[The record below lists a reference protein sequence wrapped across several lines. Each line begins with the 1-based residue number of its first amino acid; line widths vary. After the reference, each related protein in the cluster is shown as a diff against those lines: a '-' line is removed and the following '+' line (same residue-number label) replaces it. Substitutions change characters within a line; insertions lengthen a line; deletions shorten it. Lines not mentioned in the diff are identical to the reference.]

1 MSRIDLQIVGTAN
14 FAQIES
20 AVNRL
25 RSQLASINSM
35 QMTGAIPRNAQQSI
49 DGYLKTFRETIDASG
64 MYQRQLVNITNETE
78 KFGRSLERGNLRLGQ
93 LYKTAMDY
101 RRTEIGQIRQLAR
114 EQVRM
119 QNAVAISRGDG
130 MAEVFV
136 PRGLDEGIEKTRIL
150 SQEYRILRQ
159 VVRNGSTEL
168 INWGKNTQWAGRQL
182 TVGLTVPITIFGA
195 AAAKAFMDADK
206 QLTRLSKVY
215 GDAAKGMVSSSEL
228 EQIRSQALGL
238 AQDIASGMGVSVTE
252 TLGIAADIAAT
263 GKEGNELLGATREAM
278 RLSVLGEVD
287 RQEAM
292 RATLAIQTVFKQ
304 STEGL
309 ADSINFLNAVEN
321 QTSTSL
327 NDLVTGIVKAGPVVQ
342 GLGGDIEDLSL
353 MMVAMR
359 EGGVPASEAANA
371 IKSSLASLINPTKQ
385 TTQVLSDFGIDLK
398 EIVDSNAGDV
408 IGTLVD
414 LQGALEGL
422 DELSR
427 QRSIEQIFGKFQFSR
442 INALLNNL
450 NKAGSQTE
458 QVMALAELSATQLA
472 QTAQRELEAVTESV
486 SGRFLRA
493 FESLK
498 ANLIPIGE
506 TFTEIGTIMLNVGSK
521 ILEVFNSLPD
531 PVKNFFKAITIGTAV
546 IGPLIMITGVLG
558 NFFGYL
564 VKGISTLM
572 LFKKAGRGAFELLT
586 PESAAATQATELLT
600 ESLFDQTVAVDT
612 MAAAIDRLIS
622 KLESLQLSMQGTASS
637 SVVADPQVLA
647 GAEAAAMKTAPVAT
661 PYSTP
666 NIPFARRKTPSE
678 VTWTAGGTK
687 DIQYSHLTA
696 ASRIRGTLGTT
707 GKFEPMGMGSWVEG
721 TAAEVQKGLKNFF
734 ADVAVYS
741 EEIMTPEFRREE
753 LTRFAD
759 KLSSAGT
766 INPDQYSQLI
776 TQIQSLSDQQLAQ
789 ILPSWEKLNLQTSE
803 YMSILSTAADG
814 IRSEN
819 AETKAKVSGALEDY
833 KRDSIDDPVG
843 ALKALKQD
851 LTEAGLSVEARAE
864 EISREL
870 NAIRQEA
877 LEQYSDPE
885 ARQQFLEEQV
895 SRRVI
900 KPYELESFE
909 AIDSEV
915 KGFGGRS
922 GYNKIM
928 MATVQQLTDD
938 MMNQSQMSDEL
949 LQAYQRSINAKN
961 TLAEAEKAA
970 ADAANKSKTASEELA
985 AAEQRAEA
993 ALQKAYSKPRDL
1005 STATRNDQGQ
1015 WEIDGQIVGQRQT
1028 ELIAALDAREA
1039 ALKNVTQTEIEGA
1052 ASQERL
1058 IDAQDRNRQTSEML
1072 DDAKEKEIRSK
1083 VRNIDATDKDTR
1095 ETLESA
1101 NSQNMQEVANKQ
1113 NVNATQIDTKET
1125 REAAAS
1131 ENLQEIANKKNAG
1144 ATGGGFMGK
1153 FGGGGRLTGLG
1164 AGVGSVLSMATMFM
1178 PTGDNEALNTATNIL
1193 GGAGMGASMGA
1204 MAGPWG
1210 ALAGGI
1216 IGAAI
1221 PAVTSFVDAQQKTND
1236 ALVAYG
1242 QSLSGASQVMEGFG
1256 SELGRRSPAE
1266 RLAEVLSGL
1275 KIPQE
1280 QQQAAQSIL
1289 QSETGQAMLSSA
1301 RSMAGPERE
1310 AMLLTQLK
1318 QLTLTEIFTPEEAK
1332 AVAAELGTELG
1343 DPSLGQSLVNGIL
1356 SVLDTDGKLI
1366 RDAISGQFIDTL
1378 PSVEEILSNAA
1389 VKTPVASRGGGIGTG
1404 VYTMGIDEITGKM
1417 SLMAGTLNQIS
1428 EAEALVKLSFQN
1440 GEITRQ
1446 QYVDQ
1451 MSDINEKNL
1460 AAKETLESLMN
1471 VGTVNLIGAESILG
1485 DIASAQGVT
1494 EEFDK
1499 VVDKS
1504 MQIADLVG
1512 GTDVFRI
1519 PLETAAAYG
1528 QLASGELQQFQ
1539 DMLMA
1544 DPELQTTVT
1553 AIFDQD
1559 GSEEYALEIIR
1570 MINSGMD
1577 AEKVKLIIETEGVQ
1591 EGIDLID
1598 TFNMTLATL
1607 PPETQATIIGEIDYD
1622 PARMNQFISDYD
1634 YVNSLPDT
1642 NKELRAAVFGNDE
1655 LVEIQANWEAFLS
1668 LPPEERKTA
1677 IMHSIYNIDY
1687 NYATTG
1693 TIPTANQPENFS
1705 SPFDAASM
1713 ASAATSS
1720 SGGRSGGGSADTSGI
1735 DKQIEKQR
1743 ELIDSIQEEREER
1756 QRLLDIQKESTDYAL
1771 RQQDLENQ
1779 IARAR
1784 AEGNFAQA
1792 ALLQAE
1798 LDASKK
1804 EEEARKI
1811 ERIRQEEE
1819 DRRIER
1825 AEKEIERL
1833 ENQKSASSGGGGGDG
1848 GSGGISP
1855 EQQQMLQ
1862 QRIQFINDELMA
1874 AIEKTGVAAWA
1885 QEIYENGA
1893 SAFWDSGPVRNYIK
1907 AAKDAGV
1914 PIDVINQSLEQ
1925 LFDNIV
1931 TEGWQGQ
1938 EVFDSIKKD
1947 LLQIGI
1953 SGDTAAQ
1960 ILPNVFATLNDPNL
1974 SKSEVIDGLI
1984 QQFVSAGDTVEEAE
1998 RRANKFFNLDP
2009 TREKLYQ
2016 NLQGFKDEFSSI
2028 KKELDPEAAKVIME
2042 EYLSGINKGLSET
2055 DILENIRKRL
2065 IDAYMPELPEDM
2077 PESAKTAIRNQ
2088 AIQQADEAIN
2098 AIEGKL
2104 TEYTPTPVTI
2114 PVEPR
2119 VPTPSERGEDA
2130 GPTEQPKWKTAI
2142 DQWLAAPPTEEAK
2155 SAGNMVGSAI
2165 GEGIGEGLSTNPNL
2179 SSYWDTANSTLEEAL
2194 KGYWQINSPS
2204 EKAKPIGSAIM
2215 EGIVAGMSGT
2225 TALSLVPSMM
2235 KPLIDSVKSTFTSGF
2250 TGVVDA
2256 YRILFS
2262 DPTNGLTAIT
2272 DTVVEETSNSFYE
2285 IMTTRMQDTVDEIN
2299 RIVSTNIKDYE
2310 FKIQGMPGVYIPQNL
2325 DSFWRSALP
2334 GVYDNLSNFGQIY
2347 RAEGG
2352 YVSGPGGPTEDKI
2365 PAWLSDG
2372 EYVIRASSVNK
2383 YGMDL
2388 LNQINAGKFS
2398 NGGYV
2403 TISNNTSPLGQSIA
2417 NYAQQFTGTPYSA
2430 NSYNSNTGPDGEGWG
2445 CATAM
2450 YWLYKNHFGISLPDT
2465 SLSANQWSGLSREVD
2480 WGSMLPGDL
2489 MYFYNPTGVNR
2500 GNPVNHTGMYVGG
2513 NQMFHASAP
2522 GIGTIVSSLGE
2533 QYRSQ
2538 FRGARRVVPETEI
2551 GLQFPRRYK
2560 MGGKVYGNGGPTQD
2574 NILAMLSNGEY
2585 VMNAMS
2591 VRKYGKE
2598 FMDILNKGELAEAAA
2613 GGLMS
2618 KYPGYVA
2625 KMSSGGSVMRKY
2637 ANGSMVNTSGSNI
2650 EYNINVNVAGT
2661 NASADEI
2668 ADAVMQSMQRKER
2681 MNKAVTKI

>member
-1 MSRIDLQIVGTAN
+1 
-14 FAQIES
+14 
-20 AVNRL
+20 
-25 RSQLASINSM
+25 M
-35 QMTGAIPRNAQQSI
+35 QMTGLISRNAQQSI
-49 DGYLKTFRETIDASG
+49 DGYLQTFRETIDASG

-78 KFGRSLERGNLRLGQ
+78 RFGRSLERGNLRLGQ

-159 VVRNGSTEL
+159 VVSNGSTEL

-182 TVGLTVPITIFGA
+182 TVGLTVPITMFGA

-206 QLTRLSKVY
+206 QLTRLTKVY
-215 GDAAKGMVSSSEL
+215 GDATKGMVSNTEL
-228 EQIRSQALGL
+228 EQIRSQAIGL

-263 GKEGNELLGATREAM
+263 GKEGNELLAATREAM

-292 RATLAIQTVFKQ
+292 RATLAVQTVFKQ
-304 STEGL
+304 NTEGL
-309 ADSINFLNAVEN
+309 AESINFLNAVEN
-321 QTSTSL
+321 QTSATI

-342 GLGGDIEDLSL
+342 GLGGEIKDLAL

-371 IKSSLASLINPTKQ
+371 IKSSLGALINPTKQ
-385 TTQVLSDFGIDLK
+385 TTQVLNGFGIDLK
-398 EIVDSNAGDV
+398 NIVDTNAGDV
-408 IGTLVD
+408 IGTLTD
-414 LQGALEGL
+414 LQSSLEGL

-427 QRSIEQIFGKFQFSR
+427 QRSIEQIFGKFQFAR

-458 QVMALAELSATQLA
+458 QVMSLAEMSATQLA
-472 QTAQRELEAVTESV
+472 QTAQKELEAVTESV
-486 SGRFLRA
+486 SGRFIRA

-506 TFTEIGTIMLNVGSK
+506 TFTEIGTILLNVGAK

-531 PVKNFFKAITIGTAV
+531 PIKEFFKLLTLGTAV
-546 IGPLIMITGVLG
+546 IGPIIMITGVLG

-572 LFKKAGRGAFELLT
+572 LFKKAGRGAFELMT
-586 PESAAATQATELLT
+586 PESAATMKATELLT
-600 ESLFDQTVAVDT
+600 ESLFDQTVAIDT
-612 MAAAIDRLIS
+612 MASAIDRLIT
-622 KLESLQLSMQGTASS
+622 KLEALQSSMQGTASS
-637 SVVADPQVLA
+637 PVITDPRVLA
-647 GAEAAAMKTAPVAT
+647 GAEAGAMRTAPVAT

-666 NIPFARRKTPSE
+666 DIPFTRRDTPSE
-678 VTWTAGGTK
+678 VAWTAGKTRN
-687 DIQYSHLTA
+687 IQYSHITA
-696 ASRIRGTLGTT
+696 ASRIRNTLGNVGTY
-707 GKFEPMGMGSWVEG
+707 EPLGMGSWVEG
-721 TAAEVQKGLKNFF
+721 ITAEVQQGLKNFF

-741 EEIMTPEFRREE
+741 EEIMTPEFRRDE

-766 INPDQYSQLI
+766 ITGEQYSQLI
-776 TQIQSLSDQQLAQ
+776 TQIESLSDQELAQ

-803 YMSILSTAADG
+803 YMAILSTAADG

-819 AETKAKVSGALEDY
+819 AETKIKVKGALEDY

-843 ALKALKQD
+843 ALKTLRQD
-851 LTEAGLSVEARAE
+851 LTDAGLSIEARAE

-870 NAIRQEA
+870 DAIRQEA
-877 LEQYSDPE
+877 LQQYSDPE
-885 ARQQFLEEQV
+885 KRQKYLEEQV

-900 KPYELESFE
+900 DPYELESFK
-909 AIDSEV
+909 AIRTEV
-915 KGFGGRS
+915 VGFGGRS
-922 GYNKIM
+922 GYNKII

-985 AAEQRAEA
+985 AAEQKAEA

-1005 STATRNDQGQ
+1005 STARRNDQGQ
-1015 WEIDGQIVGQRQT
+1015 WEIDGQVIGQKQK

-1039 ALKNVTQTEIEGA
+1039 ALRNVAQTEIEGA

-1072 DDAKEKEIRSK
+1072 DDAKEKEIQSK
-1083 VRNIDATDKDTR
+1083 VKNINATDKDTQ

-1101 NSQNMQEVANKQ
+1101 NSQNMQEGANKQ
-1113 NVNATQIDTKET
+1113 NVKATQVDTKET
-1125 REAAAS
+1125 LEAAAS
-1131 ENLQEIANKKNAG
+1131 ENLQETANKRNAG
-1144 ATGGGFMGK
+1144 ATGGGFMSR
-1153 FGGGGRLTGLG
+1153 FGGGGRLSALG
-1164 AGVGSVLSMATMFM
+1164 AGAGSALSMATMFI

-1204 MAGPWG
+1204 MAGAPG
-1210 ALAGGI
+1210 AIIGGVL
-1216 IGAAI
+1216 GAAI
-1221 PAVTSFVDAQQKTND
+1221 PAVTAFVDAQQKTND

-1242 QSLSGASQVMEGFG
+1242 QSLAGASQVMEGFG

-1266 RLAEVLSGL
+1266 RLAEALSGL

-1280 QQQAAQSIL
+1280 QQAAAQSIL
-1289 QSETGQAMLSSA
+1289 QSETGQAMLASA

-1343 DPSLGQSLVNGIL
+1343 DPSLGKSLVNGIL

-1366 RDAISGQFIDTL
+1366 RDAISGQFVDTL

-1389 VKTPVASRGGGIGTG
+1389 TKTAVAARGGGTATS
-1404 VYTMGIDEITGKM
+1404 VYTMGIEEITGKM
-1417 SLMAGTLNQIS
+1417 SLMAGTLKQVS

-1440 GEITRQ
+1440 GEITRR

-1451 MSDINEKNL
+1451 MADINERNL
-1460 AAKETLESLMN
+1460 AVKETLESLMN

-1485 DIASAQGVT
+1485 DIAAAQGVT

-1499 VVDKS
+1499 VVGKVMEIS
-1504 MQIADLVG
+1504 DLIDT
-1512 GTDVFRI
+1512 TDVFAI
-1519 PLETAAAYG
+1519 PLQTAAAYG

-1577 AEKVKLIIETEGVQ
+1577 AAQVQLILQTEGVQ
-1591 EGIDLID
+1591 EGIELID
-1598 TFNMTLATL
+1598 TFNMTIATL
-1607 PPETQATIIGEIDYD
+1607 PPETQAKIIGEIDYD
-1622 PARMNQFISDYD
+1622 PAKMDQFISDYD
-1634 YVNSLPDT
+1634 YVNSLPDS
-1642 NKELRAAVFGNDE
+1642 NKELKALIFGNDE
-1655 LVEIQANWEAFLS
+1655 LVEIQSNWEAFLS
-1668 LPPEERKTA
+1668 LPAEERKTA
-1677 IMHSIYNIDY
+1677 VMHSIYNIDY

-1693 TIPTANQPENFS
+1693 ALPTANEPEDFT
-1705 SPFDAASM
+1705 SPLDAGSM
-1713 ASAATSS
+1713 AAAATSS
-1720 SGGRSGGGSADTSGI
+1720 AGGGSGGGGGADTSGI
-1735 DKQIEKQR
+1735 DRQIEKQR
-1743 ELIDSIQEEREER
+1743 KLIDAIKQERDER
-1756 QRLLDIQKESTDYAL
+1756 QKLLDLQKQATDFAL

-1798 LDASKK
+1798 LDAAKK
-1804 EEEARKI
+1804 EEEAKKI

-1819 DRRIER
+1819 DRRIAR
-1825 AEKEIERL
+1825 AEKEIKRL
-1833 ENQKSASSGGGGGDG
+1833 EDQKSASSGGGGGG
-1848 GSGGISP
+1848 GAGGLSA
-1855 EQQQMLQ
+1855 EQQQRLQ
-1862 QRIQFINDELMA
+1862 RQIQFINDELMA

-1893 SAFWDSGPVRNYIK
+1893 TAFWDSQPVKDYIA
-1907 AAKDAGV
+1907 AAKAAGV
-1914 PIDVINQSLEQ
+1914 PIETINSSLEQ

-1931 TEGWQGQ
+1931 TQGWEGQK
-1938 EVFDSIKKD
+1938 VFDSIKND
-1947 LLQIGI
+1947 LIDVGI
-1953 SGDTAAQ
+1953 SGETAAQ
-1960 ILPNVFATLNDPNL
+1960 ILPNVFAILNDPNL

-1984 QQFVSAGDTVEEAE
+1984 KQFVSAGDTVGEAE
-1998 RRANKFFNLDP
+1998 KRAKRFFNLDP

-2016 NLQGFKDEFSSI
+2016 NLQGFKDEFASI
-2028 KKELDPEAAKVIME
+2028 KDELTQEEGQVIME
-2042 EYLSGINKGLSET
+2042 EYLNGINKGLSET
-2055 DILENIRKRL
+2055 DILANIRKRL
-2065 IDAYMPELPEDM
+2065 IDAYMPELPSDM
-2077 PESAKTAIRNQ
+2077 PESAKTAVRNQ
-2088 AIQQADEAIN
+2088 AIQQADEAIA
-2098 AIEGKL
+2098 AIEGRL
-2104 TEYTPTPVTI
+2104 TEYTPTPVKI
-2114 PVEPR
+2114 DVETR
-2119 VPTPSERGEDA
+2119 TPTYGTGPGGAPEAGTEGGTAGGTTAVNDFINTPPIDA
-2130 GPTEQPKWKTAI
+2130 
-2142 DQWLAAPPTEEAK
+2142 AK
-2155 SAGNMVGSAI
+2155 NSGALVGSAI
-2165 GEGIGEGLSTNPNL
+2165 SEGIGVGLTTNPNL

-2194 KGYWQINSPS
+2194 KGYWQIQSPS

-2215 EGIVAGMSGT
+2215 EGIVVGMSGT
-2225 TALSLVPSMM
+2225 TAMSLVPAMM
-2235 KPLIDSVKSTFTSGF
+2235 KPLIDSIKATFSTGF
-2250 TGVVDA
+2250 SGVVDA

-2262 DPTNGLTAIT
+2262 DPTNGLTAVT
-2272 DTVVEETSNSFYE
+2272 DSVVQQASDSFYTT
-2285 IMTTRMQDTVDEIN
+2285 MTTRMQQTVDEIN
-2299 RIVSTNIKDYE
+2299 RIVSTNIRDYE

-2372 EYVIRASSVNK
+2372 EYVIKASSVSK

-2388 LNQINAGKFS
+2388 LNQINAGKFA
-2398 NGGYV
+2398 NGGFV
-2403 TISNNTSPLGQSIA
+2403 TINSNTSPLGQSVA
-2417 NYAQQFTGTPYSA
+2417 DFARPYQGTPYSSGAAWADGPA
-2430 NSYNSNTGPDGEGWG
+2430 NGWG

-2450 YWLYKNHFGISLPDT
+2450 QWLYNQKFGINLPSP
-2465 SLSANQWSGLSREVD
+2465 SLSAGQMAGLPNSVSRNNL
-2480 WGSMLPGDL
+2480 LPGDL
-2489 MYFYNPTGVNR
+2489 LFFYYKNGVNTQ
-2500 GNPVNHTGMYVGG
+2500 NPVNHVGMYMG
-2513 NQMFHASAP
+2513 NEQMFHARSP
-2522 GIGTIVSSLGE
+2522 GLGTQITGIDDAN
-2533 QYRSQ
+2533 YK
-2538 FRGARRVVPETEI
+2538 GARRVVPQADI
-2551 GLQFPRRYK
+2551 GLKFPRGYRK
-2560 MGGKVYGNGGPTQD
+2560 GGHVYGLGGPTQD

-2585 VMNAMS
+2585 VMNAFS

-2598 FMDILNKGELAEAAA
+2598 FMDALNSGSLAEAAA

-2637 ANGSMVNTSGSNI
+2637 GNGGMVNTSGSNV
-2650 EYNINVNVAGT
+2650 EYNINVHVNGT
-2661 NASADEI
+2661 NSSADEI
-2668 ADAVMQSMQRKER
+2668 ANAVMQSMQRKER
-2681 MNKAVTKI
+2681 MNKAVTRV